1 MATEVRTFDLYNT
14 TKYWVGYAM
23 DGYDL
28 EQTVTQTYYAT
39 QYNSNPIGAAIE
51 FFIAIPQVN
60 LNYFWKKYWWDE
72 ATYYSNPLVL
82 SGASLS
88 AANYYQPFSESVG
101 TLYYISRFNNLNNVQ
116 TKPYSSVIT
125 RLIRA
130 DISSAIDSFYDTANN
145 LFVAN
150 IANIGPVGTDTNPNN
165 GNLIMADTDL
175 TRRITSNDSLTAA
188 VNSAYSSLSS
198 FLPYNTDV
206 IGNLLTPYYWQLS
219 ANNEDSDIAVDF
231 NNNNVNTIKQLT
243 TYTLIAD

>member
-14 TKYWVGYAM
+14 TKYWVGYAIN
-23 DGYDL
+23 GYEL
-28 EQTVTQTYYAT
+28 EQGVAQSYYT
-39 QYNSNPIGAAIE
+39 TRFNSNPIGATID
-51 FFIAIPQVN
+51 FFVAIPQVN
-60 LNYFWKKYWWDE
+60 LTYFWKKYWWYE
-72 ATYYSNPLVL
+72 ATYYSNTLVL

-88 AANYYQPFSESVG
+88 ATEYYQPFSESIG

-116 TKPYSSVIT
+116 TKPYSPVIS

-145 LFVAN
+145 LFVTN
-150 IANIGPVGTDTNPNN
+150 ISNIGPVGTDTSPDN

-175 TRRITSNDSLTAA
+175 ARRITSNESLTAA

-198 FLPYNTDV
+198 FLPYNTNV

-219 ANNEDSDIAVDF
+219 ANNEDSNITVDF